1 MTMTYYSKTTLHTA
15 TTLLPVTIIGFEIW

>member
-15 TTLLPVTIIGFEIW
+15 TTLLPVTIIGFEI